1 MVDFDGVGMTSR
13 RTRERLIQ
21 RLKDNGI
28 KDQKVLNVMRVTPR
42 HLFLDEALSHR
53 AYEDT
58 ALPIGFA
65 QTISQPY
72 VVALMTQLLLSRGP
86 IKKVL
91 EVGTGSGYQA
101 AILAQLIE
109 QVYTVERIKPLL
121 IKAKDRFRR
130 LELNNIISSHSD
142 GGIGWSEHAPY
153 DGIISTAAP
162 EGVPDELLYQLA
174 PDGLLV
180 IPVGSESHQ
189 ELRVINRVGDS
200 QNYEEEVI
208 EKVRF
213 VPLLS
218 GVTR

>member
-28 KDQKVLNVMRVTPR
+28 NNQKVLNVMRATPR

-86 IKKVL
+86 LKKVL
-91 EVGTGSGYQA
+91 ELGTGSGYQA

-130 LELNNIISSHSD
+130 LELNNIVSAHSD

>member
-1 MVDFDGVGMTSR
+1 MDFDGVGMTSR